1 MNLRTEL
8 IRTAKEK
15 PHLREAILPLVRK
28 AGYMSSDL
36 EWGLKSLSTSN
47 ELLEK
52 TIRTFR
58 YTEAWLEKDQD
69 PNDIRMVQRI
79 QKELTDILDNSKKL
93 YWSLAENS

>member
-28 AGYMSSDL
+28 AGHMSSDL

-47 ELLEK
+47 ELLERPFGPLGIPRHGWKRIK
-52 TIRTFR
+52 T
-58 YTEAWLEKDQD
+58 L
-69 PNDIRMVQRI
+69 RI
-79 QKELTDILDNSKKL
+79 FGWSNKFKK
-93 YWSLAENS
+93 S